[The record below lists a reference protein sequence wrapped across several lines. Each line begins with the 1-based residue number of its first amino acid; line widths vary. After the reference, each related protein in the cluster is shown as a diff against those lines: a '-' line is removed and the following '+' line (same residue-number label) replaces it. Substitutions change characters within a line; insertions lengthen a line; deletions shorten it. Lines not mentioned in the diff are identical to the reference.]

1 MIPVLYE
8 NADVVVVDKPGG
20 VASIPER
27 QPQGESLVE
36 LLSAERGEKLYTVHR
51 LDKDTSGA
59 IVFARNAQAHRWL
72 NRQFE
77 HRLARKTYVALV
89 HGVMIEDGGTVDE
102 PLRQFGS
109 GRIGVDR
116 EGGKASVTEFTVVE
130 RYKAFTLVEAR
141 PRTGRRHQIRVHLYH
156 LGHPVAGDR
165 LYGGKEKQEG
175 FARLMLHARSL
186 ALRLPSGE
194 DLVVEAPA
202 PESFI
207 AVLRTAEQE

>member
-8 NADVVVVDKPGG
+8 NGEVVVVDKPEG

-27 QPQGESLVE
+27 QPQGDSLVE

-59 IVFARNAQAHRWL
+59 IVFARKAAVHRWL

-77 HRLARKTYVALV
+77 RRLVEKTYLALV
-89 HGVMIEDGGTVDE
+89 HGVVAEDGGTIDE

-116 EGGKASVTEFTVVE
+116 DGGKASVTEFTAVE
-130 RYKAFTLVEAR
+130 RYEAFTLVEAR

-156 LGHPVAGDR
+156 LGHAVVGDR
-165 LYGGKEKQEG
+165 LYGDKEKRTG
-175 FARLMLHARSL
+175 FARLMLHARRL
-186 ALRLPSGE
+186 ALCLPSGE
-194 DLVVEAPA
+194 DLVVEAPV
-202 PESFI
+202 PESFS
-207 AVLRTAEQE
+207 ALLKVVAQG

>member
-1 MIPVLYE
+1 MIPVLFE
-8 NADVVVVDKPGG
+8 NEGVVVADKPEG

-27 QPQGESLVE
+27 KPRGESLVE

-51 LDKDTSGA
+51 LDKETSGV
-59 IVFARNAQAHRWL
+59 IVFARNAEAHRWL

-77 HRLARKTYVALV
+77 RRLVEKTYLALV
-89 HGVMIEDGGTVDE
+89 HGVVAEDGGTIDE

-130 RYKAFTLVEAR
+130 RYEAYTLVAAQ

-156 LGHPVAGDR
+156 LGHPVVGDR
-165 LYGGKEKQEG
+165 LYGEKATQRE
-175 FARLMLHARSL
+175 FARLMLHARKL
-186 ALRLPSGE
+186 ALSLPDGE
-194 DLVVEAPA
+194 DLVVEAPV
-202 PESFI
+202 PESFSV
-207 AVLRTAEQE
+207 VLKAIGQG